1 MRGLIAILNTKEL
14 NQFGFAIDE
23 LSLFFIALIS
33 IIAVITVFYLVG
45 YASKYKG
52 KYSITLLYILSALFP
67 LSMIGVVAA
76 NNVFNFMFCWELMSL
91 VSYFLVIYDF
101 KKTENIKAG
110 FAYFIMTHLSAIFL
124 FAGFLS
130 ISAIYNWDMNF
141 DTLQTVVLESGL
153 KSQLLIFSLFFLGS
167 AIKMGLIPF
176 HFWLPLAHP
185 AAPSNVS
192 AMMSGLMVK
201 LPIYLLI
208 KLSFD
213 FWGADLAIGYT
224 MLIFG
229 IISMLR
235 ASLYAAFESNIKRLL
250 AYSTIEN
257 VGFCLSALGFSIIFQ
272 AFNQNGLASI
282 ALLTCLFHTLNH
294 ALFKTN
300 LFLGAGAIIKATH
313 QSDLNKM
320 GGLIHNMPI
329 SSILFLFS
337 VFSAAGIPFFNGFV
351 GEWIIYQLSISG
363 MHINSSLSFFTFPI
377 ALLFFAMVA
386 GIVFLIYARLY
397 SIAFLGYARDEKVQK
412 AKEVN
417 FLLLL
422 PSITLAGICFYIG
435 INPNSL
441 NFIWK
446 DILHSFNLPFDSTK
460 FLANLNTITL
470 ANNGNNIPINI
481 LIISIIV
488 LLLIQFLFN
497 TLVAKQKFR
506 REDPW
511 ACGQLEI
518 TSTMQYSASG
528 FSQPLRRLTKAVSA
542 FSLSKVFV
550 SFYDKFCSH
559 SSNLRESLHNHSLQ
573 RYLLYITL
581 TLIGGIIYAKH
592 F

>member
-1 MRGLIAILNTKEL
+1 MYELISILNTKEL
-14 NQFGFAIDE
+14 NNFGFAIDE
-23 LSLFFIALIS
+23 LSFFFITVIT
-33 IIAVITVFYLVG
+33 IIAAIALFYLVG
-45 YASKYKG
+45 YASEYKG
-52 KYSITLLYILSALFP
+52 KYSISLLYILSALFP

-91 VSYFLVIYDF
+91 VSYFLVIYDY

-124 FAGFLS
+124 FAGFLT
-130 ISAIYNWDMNF
+130 ISALYNWDLNF
-141 DTLQTVVLESGL
+141 ATLQTVVINSGFEAKL
-153 KSQLLIFSLFFLGS
+153 FIFSLFFLGS
-167 AIKMGLIPF
+167 AIKMGLVPF

-213 FWGADLAIGYT
+213 FWGADLTIGYT

-229 IISMLR
+229 IVSMIR

-257 VGFCLSALGFSIIFQ
+257 VGFCLSALGFCIIFQ

-300 LFLGAGAIIKATH
+300 LFLGAGAVIKATH

-329 SSILFLFS
+329 TSILFLLS
-337 VFSAAGIPFFNGFV
+337 ILSAAGIPFFNGFV
-351 GEWIIYQLSISG
+351 AEWIIYQLSISG
-363 MHINSSLSFFTFPI
+363 MHLNSPLSFFTFPI

-397 SIAFLGYARDEKVQK
+397 SVAFLGYARDEKVQK

-417 FLLLL
+417 LLLLL
-422 PSITLAGICFYIG
+422 PSMALAAICFYIG

-446 DILHSFNLPFDSTK
+446 NILASFNLPFDSSK

-470 ANNGNNIPINI
+470 ANNGNNLPINI
-481 LIISIIV
+481 LIASIV
-488 LLLIQFLFN
+488 LLLLIQFAANLLN
-497 TLVAKQKFR
+497 NKQKFR

-511 ACGQLEI
+511 ACGQVEI
-518 TSTMQYSASG
+518 TPAMQYSATG
-528 FSQPLRRLTKAVSA
+528 FSQPLRRLTKSLSA
-542 FSLSKVFV
+542 FSLTNIFV
-550 SFYDKFCSH
+550 SFYDKFCNY

-573 RYLLYITL
+573 RYLLYITI
-581 TLIGGIIYAKH
+581 TLIGGIIYAKN

>member
-1 MRGLIAILNTKEL
+1 MSELISILNTEKL
-14 NQFGFAIDE
+14 NSFGFAIDE
-23 LSLFFIALIS
+23 LSLFFIALIT
-33 IIAVITVFYLVG
+33 IIAAITLFYLAG
-45 YASKYKG
+45 YASEYKG

-124 FAGFLS
+124 FAGFLV
-130 ISAIYNWDMNF
+130 ISTLYNWDMNF
-141 DTLQTVVLESGL
+141 DTLQTVVIDSGL
-153 KSQLLIFSLFFLGS
+153 KSKLLIFSLFFLGS

-229 IISMLR
+229 IISMVR

-257 VGFCLSALGFSIIFQ
+257 VGFCLSALGFCIIFQ
-272 AFNQNGLASI
+272 AFNQNNLASI

-329 SSILFLFS
+329 TSILFLFS
-337 VFSAAGIPFFNGFV
+337 ILSAAGIPFFNGFV

-397 SIAFLGYARDEKVQK
+397 SVAFLGYARDEKVQK

-417 FLLLL
+417 LLLLL
-422 PSITLAGICFYIG
+422 PSMTLSAICFYIG
-435 INPNSL
+435 VNPNSL

-446 DILHSFNLPFDSTK
+446 NILSSFNLPFDSSK
-460 FLANLNTITL
+460 FFANLNTITL
-470 ANNGNNIPINI
+470 ANNGNNLPINI
-481 LIISIIV
+481 LIAVII
-488 LLLIQFLFN
+488 LLLLVQFLFN
-497 TLVAKQKFR
+497 LLFAKQKFR

-511 ACGQLEI
+511 ACGQVEI
-518 TSTMQYSASG
+518 TPTMQYSATG
-528 FSQPLRRLTKAVSA
+528 FSQPLGRLTKSISA
-542 FSLSKVFV
+542 FSLSKIFI
-550 SFYDKFCSH
+550 SFYDKFCGY
-559 SSNLRESLHNHSLQ
+559 SSSLRESLHNHSLQ

-581 TLIGGIIYAKH
+581 TLIGGIIYAKL